1 MRKNLPVQYINEN
14 QINSAVNNVIY
25 EMKQQKLNE
34 GLMDWVGSYF
44 TARTVQPL
52 LKDLAK
58 KVGLR
63 EDGILYKWIINNKLV
78 LTILCKKLTSYS
90 QQQLNEDMFNNNTT
104 AGAVM
109 GGLGGLTSSFLL
121 KNLLL
126 ALGFSN
132 NSIFMQILNSPLL
145 STGIGAILGG
155 MMGNNA
161 QPGGTMDNMRNG
173 LNTMMNGFGQGLNTM
188 MNGFGQNQQAQL
200 PQTQQPQQLPQNT
213 INKQQ

>member
-44 TARTVQPL
+44 TARTIQPL
-52 LKDLAK
+52 LKDLAQ

-63 EDGILYKWIINNKLV
+63 EDGILYKWIINNKFV

-90 QQQLNEDMFNNNTT
+90 QQNLNENMFNNNTT

-121 KNLLL
+121 RNILL
-126 ALGFSN
+126 ALGFN
-132 NSIFMQILNSPLL
+132 NDSIFMRILNSPLL

-161 QPGGTMDNMRNG
+161 QPGGTIDNMRNG
-173 LNTMMNGFGQGLNTM
+173 LNTMINS
-188 MNGFGQNQQAQL
+188 FGQNQQAQL
-200 PQTQQPQQLPQNT
+200 PQYQQPQQLPQNT